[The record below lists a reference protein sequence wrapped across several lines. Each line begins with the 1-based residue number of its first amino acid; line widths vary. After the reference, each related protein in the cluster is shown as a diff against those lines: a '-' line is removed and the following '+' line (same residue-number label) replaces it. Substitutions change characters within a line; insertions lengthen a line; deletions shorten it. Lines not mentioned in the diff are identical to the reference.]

1 MAATARP
8 HILIVD
14 DDPGVRES
22 LASALGPT
30 YTISSAATG
39 AEALACLA
47 ERPVHGVILDVS
59 GGAKTTWRCPSQW
72 GASPRFT
79 ELETFVNAL

>member
-14 DDPGVRES
+14 DDPGVREP
-22 LASALGPT
+22 LAGALGPT

-47 ERPVHGVILDVS
+47 
-59 GGAKTTWRCPSQW
+59 
-72 GASPRFT
+72 
-79 ELETFVNAL
+79 